1 MNRSTLGK
9 IALTAAVAV
18 GGITFVMRSSAS
30 AERYFHV
37 EELMAK
43 QLPDWTG
50 KELKIQGTV
59 LTGTIVEK
67 IENQDTQRTF
77 VLQSKGKRIRVFNA
91 GPKPDTFKD
100 ESEVLATGHLVP
112 AAELKPLAQK
122 LGVAI
127 DSDMPY
133 VLQSTE
139 LSAKCPSKYDGNR
152 VKLESPTPKYK

>member
-1 MNRSTLGK
+1 MLGK

-43 QLPDWTG
+43 QLPDWTD

-59 LTGTIVEK
+59 LTGSILEK

-112 AAELKPLAQK
+112 SADLRPLAQK

-127 DSDMPY
+127 ESDMPY

-152 VKLESPTPKYK
+152 VKLEPQTPKFK